1 MCVCVWLEG
10 GAGDEFKAFI
20 IAVGGGGQATNA
32 SLSYVQTSALL
43 APALAAVLVVA
54 EVSCVLM
61 HMPFR
66 LLPANVSVH

>member
-1 MCVCVWLEG
+1 VWGLRG

-20 IAVGGGGQATNA
+20 ITIGGGGQATNA
-32 SLSYVQTSALL
+32 SLSYVQASALF

-61 HMPFR
+61 HLPFH